1 MSDLRSELDRERAA
15 ERAQAIRALLARP
28 VLTRDT
34 AAADFALVVR
44 HRADLVAWFDTH
56 AGWRLVVEPR
66 AGYARLMKTS
76 PRPPV
81 DRPARRPRGARS
93 PLDRRRYTLLCLVA
107 AELLAGPVTTIGIVA
122 ERLAQASAVE
132 PDIAAFDSSR
142 HDDRRAYV
150 DALLVLE
157 ELGVLAA
164 VDGSTD
170 AYLQHADAKVLYR
183 VDSGRLVRL
192 LAARQAPSR
201 LPDRDV
207 AALVHEPRYGGA
219 DDPAADVSD
228 EQRNRWLR
236 HSIVRR
242 LLDDPVVYFSDL
254 SDAQRAYAASITGR
268 RMLRTAVA
276 DAGMLLEERAEGLLA
291 VDPDALATDERFP
304 ASGSVAGQ
312 AALLLLDTVLAARP
326 DPVGEEQLVGQLAT
340 RFAAVPQW
348 ARTYRSDGGPQR
360 LTGEALA
367 LLGRFGL
374 VDRAGG
380 SVRALPAAARYAIGA
395 PTVVSP
401 TRARSRR

>member
-1 MSDLRSELDRERAA
+1 MSDLRSELDRERAT

-28 VLTRDT
+28 LLTRDT
-34 AAADFALVVR
+34 GADFALVVR
-44 HRADLVAWFDTH
+44 HRAGLVTWFDTH
-56 AGWRLVVEPR
+56 TGWPLIVEPR

-81 DRPARRPRGARS
+81 DRPARRPRGART
-93 PLDRRRYTLLCLVA
+93 PFDRRRYTLLCLVA
-107 AELLAGPVTTIGIVA
+107 AELLGGPVTTIGIIA
-122 ERLAQASAVE
+122 ERLAQASAAE
-132 PDIAAFDSSR
+132 PDIVGFDSCR

-157 ELGVLAA
+157 ELGVLTA

-170 AYLQHADAKVLYR
+170 AYLQQADAKVLYR

-192 LAARQAPSR
+192 LAARQSPSR
-201 LPDRDV
+201 LTDGDIG
-207 AALVHEPRYGGA
+207 ALVVEPRYGGA

-242 LLDDPVVYFSDL
+242 LLDDPVVYVADL
-254 SDAQRAYAASITGR
+254 SEAQRAYANSITGR
-268 RMLRTAVA
+268 RMLRAAVA
-276 DAGMLLEERAEGLLA
+276 DAGMILEERAEGMLA

-304 ASGSVAGQ
+304 AGGSVAGQ

-326 DPVGEEQLVGQLAT
+326 DAVGEDQLVRQLAD
-340 RFAAVPQW
+340 RFAAVPGW
-348 ARTYRSDGGPQR
+348 ARTYRSDGGPDR

-367 LLGRFGL
+367 LLARFGL

-380 SVRALPAAARYAIGA
+380 AVRALAAAARYAVSR
-395 PTVVSP
+395 PTVVTP
-401 TRARSRR
+401 AQRSRR

>member
-28 VLTRDT
+28 MLTRDT
-34 AAADFALVVR
+34 SAPDFALIVR
-44 HRADLVAWFDTH
+44 HRTELVAWFDTNT
-56 AGWRLVVEPR
+56 GWRLVVEPR

-76 PRPPV
+76 QRPPV
-81 DRPARRPRGARS
+81 DRPARRPRGARN

-122 ERLAQASAVE
+122 ERLTQASAVE

-157 ELGVLAA
+157 ELGVLTA
-164 VDGSTD
+164 VDGNTD

-183 VDSGRLVRL
+183 VDSAGLVRL
-192 LAARQAPSR
+192 LATRQAPSR
-201 LPDRDV
+201 LPDGDLV
-207 AALVHEPRYGGA
+207 ALTHEPRYGDA
-219 DDPAADVSD
+219 QDPAAEVSD

-242 LLDDPVVYFSDL
+242 LLDDPVVYLDDL
-254 SDAQRAYAASITGR
+254 TEAQRAYAASITGR
-268 RMLRTAVA
+268 RMLRTAVTE
-276 DAGMLLEERAEGLLA
+276 AGMLLEERAEGLLA

-304 ASGSVAGQ
+304 AGGSVAGQ
-312 AALLLLDTVLAARP
+312 AALLLLDSVVAARP
-326 DPVGEEQLVGQLAT
+326 VAVAKEQLVRQLAD
-340 RFAAVPQW
+340 RFAVVPQW

-360 LTGEALA
+360 LADEALA
-367 LLGRFGL
+367 LLARFGL
-374 VDRAGG
+374 VQRSGG
-380 SVRALPAAARYAIGA
+380 GVRALAAAARYAIGEA
-395 PTVVSP
+395 TVVSP
-401 TRARSRR
+401 RIGRSRR